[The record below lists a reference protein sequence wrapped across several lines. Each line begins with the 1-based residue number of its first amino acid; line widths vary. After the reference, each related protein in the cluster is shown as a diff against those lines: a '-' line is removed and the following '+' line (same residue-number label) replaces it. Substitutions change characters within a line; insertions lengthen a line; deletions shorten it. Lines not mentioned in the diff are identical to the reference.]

1 MNSLFLINL
10 IKILKED
17 NNLYFIYEYQETSV
31 ENYLENIKKTVDS
44 EMTQ

>member
-17 NNLYFIYEYQETSV
+17 NSLYFIYEYQETSV

-44 EMTQ
+44 